1 MADTTKPLV
10 AILMGSQSDW
20 EVMEQAV
27 KQLNDLGIPNEARV
41 ISAHRA
47 TDAVIEYVKTAPS
60 RGIEVFIAGAGMAA
74 HLPGVISAKTDLP
87 VLGVPLK
94 GGMLDGMDALMAIVQ
109 MPGGVPV
116 ATFAVG
122 KAGAKNAALTAAS
135 ILGLKYPEIK
145 SAYSKFR
152 AAQTAKAVAN
162 TVPGAK

>member
-20 EVMEQAV
+20 DVMQEAV
-27 KQLNDLGIPNEARV
+27 KQLTDLGVPNEARV

-47 TDAVIEYVKTAPS
+47 TDALMDYVAAAPG
-60 RGIEVFIAGAGMAA
+60 RGVEVFIAGAGMAA

-94 GGMLDGMDALMAIVQ
+94 GGLLDGMDSLMAIVQ

-122 KAGAKNAALTAAS
+122 KAGAKNAALTAAA
-135 ILGLKYPEIK
+135 ILGLKYPAIK
-145 SAYSKFR
+145 AAYSKFR
-152 AAQTAKAVAN
+152 ADQTAKAVAN
-162 TVPGAK
+162 TLPGAK

>member
-20 EVMEQAV
+20 EVMQEAV
-27 KQLNDLGIPNEARV
+27 KQLTDLGIANEARV

-47 TDAVIEYVKTAPS
+47 TDALMDYVAAAPN

-94 GGMLDGMDALMAIVQ
+94 GGLLDGMDALLAIVQ

-122 KAGAKNAALTAAS
+122 KAGAKNAALSAAS
-135 ILGLKYPEIK
+135 ILGLKYPTIK
-145 SAYSKFR
+145 AAYQKLR
-152 AAQTAKAVAN
+152 ADQTAKAVAN
-162 TVPGAK
+162 TIPGAK

>member
-20 EVMEQAV
+20 EVMQEAV
-27 KQLNDLGIPNEARV
+27 KQLTELGIPNEARV

-47 TDAVIEYVKTAPS
+47 TDALMDYVVAAPG

-94 GGMLDGMDALMAIVQ
+94 GGLLDGMDALLAIVQ

-122 KAGAKNAALTAAS
+122 KAGAVG
-135 ILGLKYPEIK
+135 GLDPWSQVSGDQSGLPEIARRTDGQGDGEHD
-145 SAYSKFR
+145 SR
-152 AAQTAKAVAN
+152 REVVA
-162 TVPGAK
+162 G

>member
-1 MADTTKPLV
+1 MTDPNKPLV

-20 EVMEQAV
+20 EVMQEAV
-27 KQLNDLGIPNEARV
+27 KQLTDLGIANEARV

-47 TDAVIEYVKTAPS
+47 TDALMDYVAAAPN

-94 GGMLDGMDALMAIVQ
+94 GGLLDGMDALMAIVQ

-116 ATFAVG
+116 AAFAVG
-122 KAGAKNAALTAAS
+122 KAGAKNAALSAAS
-135 ILGLKYPEIK
+135 ILGLKYPAIK
-145 SAYSKFR
+145 AAYQKLR
-152 AAQTAKAVAN
+152 AEQTAKAVAN
-162 TVPGAK
+162 TIPGAK

>member
-20 EVMEQAV
+20 DVMHEAV
-27 KQLNDLGIPNEARV
+27 KQLNDLGVPNEARV

-47 TDAVIEYVKTAPS
+47 TDALLEYVAAAPA

-94 GGMLDGMDALMAIVQ
+94 GGLLDGMDSLMAIVQ

-135 ILGLKYPEIK
+135 ILGLKHPAIK
-145 SAYSKFR
+145 TAYQKFR
-152 AAQTAKAVAN
+152 ADQTAKAVGN
-162 TVPGAK
+162 TVPAGK